1 MIIQWFPGHMNKAL
15 KTLENEIKNVDAVIY
30 VLDSRAPFSCLN
42 PKFTGIIGNKPIIY
56 VLNKADL
63 GDKTR
68 VNEWI
73 KYFDKDNAKVIALDS
88 THTGSAKKISEIIKD
103 LNKSKIDKYKA
114 KSISITLKAIVI
126 GVPNSGKSTLIN
138 NLCGSAKTITG
149 NKAGVTRGKQWVRIG
164 NGVDLLDMPG
174 TLWPAFDNN
183 TVACHLAYIG
193 SIKNEVLDLPEL
205 SLDLIRELVSL
216 DKNILQNRFGIVIS
230 EEQMPVEVLENIC
243 IARKY
248 VLKGGDIDYDRG
260 AIALIN
266 EFRKGQL
273 GAITLESVKDIKALT
288 KRDRKNVELRNR

>member
-15 KTLENEIKNVDAVIY
+15 KTLEDEIKNVDAVIY
-30 VLDSRAPFSCLN
+30 VLDARAPFSCLN
-42 PKFTGIIGNKPIIY
+42 PKFTNIIGNKPIIY

-63 GDKTR
+63 GDESK
-68 VNEWI
+68 VLAWS
-73 KYFDKDNAKVIALDS
+73 KYFEKDNTRVIALDS
-88 THTGSAKKISEIIKD
+88 THTGSAKKVTEIIKM
-103 LNKSKIDKYKA
+103 LNKAKIEKYKA
-114 KSISITLKAIVI
+114 KNINITLKAIVI

-205 SLDLIRELVSL
+205 SLELIKELVIL
-216 DKNILQNRFGIVIS
+216 DKDILQKRFGIVINDD
-230 EEQMPVEVLENIC
+230 QTPVEILENIC
-243 IARKY
+243 VARKY

-260 AIALIN
+260 AIALVN

-273 GAITLESVKDIKALT
+273 GNITLESVSDIKLLT
-288 KRDRKNVELRNR
+288 KRDRKNVELRDR

>member
-15 KTLENEIKNVDAVIY
+15 KTLQDEIKNIDAVIY
-30 VLDSRAPFSCLN
+30 VLDARAPFSCIN
-42 PKFTGIIGNKPIIY
+42 PKFTHIIGDKLVIY

-63 GDKTR
+63 GDSDR
-68 VNEWI
+68 VAKWA
-73 KYFDKDNAKVIALDS
+73 KYFEKENTRVIALDS
-88 THTGSAKKISEIIKD
+88 THTGSAKKIVEIIKS

-114 KSISITLKAIVI
+114 KNINITLKAIVI

-205 SLDLIRELVSL
+205 SLELIKELVCL
-216 DKNILQNRFGIVIS
+216 DKSILENRFGISINAD
-230 EEQMPVEVLENIC
+230 QTPVEILESIC
-243 IARKY
+243 VARKY
-248 VLKGGDIDYDRG
+248 VLRGGDIDYDRG

-273 GAITLESVKDIKALT
+273 GKITLEDVTDSKKLL
-288 KRDRKNVELRNR
+288 KKDRKNVDIRD